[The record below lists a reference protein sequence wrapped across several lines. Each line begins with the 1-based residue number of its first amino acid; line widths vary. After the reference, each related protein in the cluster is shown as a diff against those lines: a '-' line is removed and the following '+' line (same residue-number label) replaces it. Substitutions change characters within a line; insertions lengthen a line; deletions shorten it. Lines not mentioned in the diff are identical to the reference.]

1 MAKTKEQGDIF
12 FLSLYLQREKKK
24 KAVKSCEIFDEIVNI
39 YFIEVFEIDHR
50 LMLHISSRNYPTYL
64 LNKSKQPS
72 N

>member
-12 FLSLYLQREKKK
+12 FSVIIFTEREEKKS
-24 KAVKSCEIFDEIVNI
+24 VKSCEIFDEIVNI